1 MNARI
6 RNTGILGAVV
16 VLAAFLMMTAAT
28 SGTIS
33 LSGSEPGI
41 LEISVTSD
49 PQAANLPLNTTV
61 VDLKVGTVTER
72 SNKKAGYSVTLG
84 SASALASGS
93 AGPSFRSSET
103 TDFLPY
109 SLKYGGKAVAFS
121 SGGSASVV
129 SNVSAKTSAA
139 GVVNVVS
146 VSFDGAGAFLDEAV
160 YTDTLT
166 FTIIAK

>member
-1 MNARI
+1 MNI
-6 RNTGILGAVV
+6 RMRKYFIFGTCI
-16 VLAAFLMMTAAT
+16 VLACIIGMTAAT

-41 LEISVTSD
+41 LEITVTSE
-49 PQAANLPLNTTV
+49 PQASSLPLNTTV

-72 SNKKAGYSVTLG
+72 SNKKAGYTVTLG
-84 SASALASGS
+84 SSSALEAG
-93 AGPSFRSSET
+93 ATGPSFRSSST

-121 SGGSASVV
+121 AGGAAALV
-129 SNVSAKTSAA
+129 SSVSAKTSAA
-139 GVVNVVS
+139 GIVNVVS
-146 VSFDGAGAFLDEAV
+146 VSFNGAGAFLDEAI